1 MTKRSHVQTIKRWDY
16 IEAIKMT
23 FAVRRGFL
31 IYLVSFESLID
42 FSILMGKG
50 LQYPKS
56 QCIKANKENNFFL
69 PTFIIDTFLQFIKYI
84 VLIIYLLIG

>member
-16 IEAIKMT
+16 IEAIKIT
-23 FAVRRGFL
+23 FAVSRGFL
-31 IYLVSFESLID
+31 IYLVYFESLID

-56 QCIKANKENNFFL
+56 QCIKANKANKKKFFAN
-69 PTFIIDTFLQFIKYI
+69 
-84 VLIIYLLIG
+84 IYNRHFFAVY

>member
-1 MTKRSHVQTIKRWDY
+1 
-16 IEAIKMT
+16 MT

-56 QCIKANKENNFFL
+56 QCIKANKVNKKNFFAN
-69 PTFIIDTFLQFIKYI
+69 
-84 VLIIYLLIG
+84 IYNRHFFAVY